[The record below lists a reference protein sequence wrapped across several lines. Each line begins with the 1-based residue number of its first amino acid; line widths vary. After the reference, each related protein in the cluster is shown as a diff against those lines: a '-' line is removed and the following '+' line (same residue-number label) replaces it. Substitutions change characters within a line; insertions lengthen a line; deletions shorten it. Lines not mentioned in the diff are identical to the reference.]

1 MTDNAREE
9 FERNCIENGF
19 RYFDLK
25 KDIIDHDYENG
36 WIAAR
41 WRGWQAG
48 IKSQSARIAELEA
61 QRDDLQA
68 LCRELVEAAES
79 YLGAADPCTQYGF
92 EIENKLID
100 TLNKARGKL

>member
-1 MTDNAREE
+1 MTDKAREE

-48 IKSQSARIAELEA
+48 IKYQSARIAELEA
-61 QRDDLQA
+61 R
-68 LCRELVEAAES
+68 VKAAEN
-79 YLGAADPCTQYGF
+79 LIDFELMTQY
-92 EIENKLID
+92 ESDVAEALNQQEN
-100 TLNKARGKL
+100 TNKALAKAKEKL